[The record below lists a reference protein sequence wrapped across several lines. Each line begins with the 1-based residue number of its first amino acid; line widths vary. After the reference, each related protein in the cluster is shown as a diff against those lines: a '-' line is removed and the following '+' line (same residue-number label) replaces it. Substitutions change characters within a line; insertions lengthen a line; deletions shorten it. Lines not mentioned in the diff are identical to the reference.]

1 LGGTLYQEL
10 RSRRVRTSNRWTI
23 FPLKTLCV
31 AAGSRLEILLG
42 TRETRINS
50 LHNQGIDR
58 VGDGL
63 QVVGRDLDGIVQA
76 VEVPTHPFLLGVQWH
91 PEFLLYKP
99 SQLRLFRALVA
110 AAQERRAAL
119 AAD

>member
-1 LGGTLYQEL
+1 
-10 RSRRVRTSNRWTI
+10 
-23 FPLKTLCV
+23 
-31 AAGSRLEILLG
+31 
-42 TRETRINS
+42 
-50 LHNQGIDR
+50 
-58 VGDGL
+58 
-63 QVVGRDLDGIVQA
+63 VVGRDLDGIVQA